1 MQSSIKPRAFLI
13 VLVTAVVFCPAA
25 QAQSPGMSYME
36 LTPATLKWIDN
47 PAVKGVQSAHMIGD
61 PAKPGPFVYR
71 AKFPAGYKTPANSHM
86 EDRAVTVIAGTLY
99 VGNGD
104 VFDEKK
110 VHPLPPGSFY
120 TVPNGVNHFVWA
132 KDGEVVLQVQGI
144 GPIGVKFAEPA
155 KR

>member
-1 MQSSIKPRAFLI
+1 MQSSINIRAYLMAVI
-13 VLVTAVVFCPAA
+13 MAVVFCPAA

-36 LTPATLKWIDN
+36 LTPATLKWTEN
-47 PAVKGVQSAHMIGD
+47 PAVKGVYSALMIGD

-71 AKFPAGYKTPANSHM
+71 AKFPAGYKTPANSHV
-86 EDRAVTVIAGTLY
+86 EDRMITVISGTLY

-110 VHPLPPGSFY
+110 MHALPPGSFY
-120 TVPNGVNHFVWA
+120 TVPKGVNHFVWA
-132 KDGEVVLQVQGI
+132 KDEVVLQVQGT
-144 GPIGVKFAEPA
+144 GPVGVKFAEPA